1 MIKNYKKLFQIKES
15 NKVKIF
21 ITLISV
27 LFLISFS
34 FCFISGSM
42 NSKTKVEQTAEYV
55 ANVVKNHTK
64 NGKYA
69 ALLVEPN
76 EKTDKNLIDTGLEL
90 YNLYGVFRENIA
102 SYVSTVNAD
111 HQYDVRFK
119 SISTSNLSYVYVTSG
134 FNTVPYHGHFK
145 HEYYPLELMFK
156 RDKMNP
162 GFNSLIYIS
171 QSQADKILDLDGLEH
186 STENYQ
192 SLLNTKVVL
201 TTNGAEKE
209 WQIEDIYLEQNYFY
223 DAVTECAGEFV
234 FAWSSDAF
242 LKGPKKQSLYFLSSY
257 SFRNLFYFDYAT
269 ALYPQSDFN
278 YKVSDYNFLDE
289 YKIDASMLIFS
300 TNSQDQIGSF
310 LILSFGILLVVS
322 NLIIVYFLLSNI
334 KWWYH
339 IVFGISAI
347 TPYLVFKLI
356 YLITGSIT
364 FFSIFAT
371 TANMIILLIAIFLYV
386 IIVLMKKRKNNAIK

>member
-1 MIKNYKKLFQIKES
+1 
-15 NKVKIF
+15 
-21 ITLISV
+21 
-27 LFLISFS
+27 
-34 FCFISGSM
+34 M
-42 NSKTKVEQTAEYV
+42 NSKTKVEQTAEFV
-55 ANVVKNHTK
+55 ANVVKNNTK

-76 EKTDKNLIDTGLEL
+76 EKTDKNLIDTNLEL

-119 SISTSNLSYVYVTSG
+119 SISTNNLSYVYVTSG

-156 RDKMNP
+156 RDKLNP
-162 GFNSLIYIS
+162 SFNSLIYIS
-171 QSQADKILDLDGLEH
+171 QSQADKFLDLDGLEH

-201 TTNGAEKE
+201 RTNGVEKE

-269 ALYPQSDFN
+269 SLYPQSDFD
-278 YKVSDYNFLDE
+278 YKVSDYNFIDG
-289 YKIDASMLIFS
+289 YKIDTSRLVFS
-300 TNSQDQIGSF
+300 TNSHDQIGSF
-310 LILSFGILLVVS
+310 LVLSFGILLDVS
-322 NLIIVYFLLSNI
+322 NLIAVYFLLPNI

-339 IVFGISAI
+339 IAFGISTI

-356 YLITGSIT
+356 YLMTGNIAL
-364 FFSIFAT
+364 FSSFAT
-371 TANMIILLIAIFLYV
+371 TANMIMLLSTIFLYV
-386 IIVLMKKRKNNAIK
+386 IIVLLKKRKRNAVD